1 MIYSNEIDRLK
12 PFLTAVAL
20 EYLRA
25 GEYDTV
31 ATFGG
36 EALTPN
42 QRRLLDQLREDPT
55 SVSASRLMVVSR
67 RGVAPQSL
75 EGAVS
80 GIIRDRET
88 AAEELSAAT
97 EIASTPSPNRPP
109 AGPLPANQEYVYD
122 YSRKVWMVVE
132 GGTKFITDVNQQGR
146 SVPASAPEGE
156 EPPTSGSTVYS
167 DPLGRPTVG
176 LGFGRG
182 ERTYDYGDIEL
193 QALGGDVAEGIAAV
207 TGGTTTPSDDGAV
220 TDIAET
226 PADINIPE
234 DWRNAAAEAYP
245 QYYAI
250 VRNVPEIARL
260 LEEAI
265 ANTYTPEQFQ
275 AKLEQ
280 TSWWQQTT
288 ASAREWD
295 INGQRDPATQQTLI
309 DNKRVE
315 VRNLAL
321 SAFGVQLSDEKLEQ
335 LTVDSLRFG
344 WSYNFL
350 QNAIGDVA
358 TQSTVGISQLRQ
370 GYIGQTIRQTAKRYG
385 VALAD
390 ETFNSFVNRIAVGQ
404 ETTDS
409 FENYASNIARSLYP
423 TLTAQF
429 DSGLTF
435 EDAVSP
441 YRQVAANL
449 LELNPNDIDF
459 MDPKWLTP
467 ITYMPDP
474 QSGEQRLMN
483 LAEWGQE
490 LRTNKAFGYEFT
502 NQARETAYRV
512 TTDLANLFGRV

>member
-1 MIYSNEIDRLK
+1 MNKQQVLTRIALLFQSDFRNYVLNPTEVNASK
-12 PFLTAVAL
+12 LTASQK
-20 EYLRA
+20 R
-25 GEYDTV
+25 T
-31 ATFGG
+31 
-36 EALTPN
+36 
-42 QRRLLDQLREDPT
+42 LDGLISNPSNYSLSDLQNFIDG
-55 SVSASRLMVVSR
+55 SVSNYTQKYNNARDALDSYTPPPPEPVSSTVVGAGAQPGQVPVGSAPVRTDIEPGELSRPSR
-67 RGVAPQSL
+67 TFATGAEDIEPGEMSRPGM
-75 EGAVS
+75 GAVPGAIATATG
-80 GIIRDRET
+80 GIPGIGV
-88 AAEELSAAT
+88 
-97 EIASTPSPNRPP
+97 P
-109 AGPLPANQEYVYD
+109 AGPTPYEELPAGIQ
-122 YSRKVWMVVE
+122 SP
-132 GGTKFITDVNQQGR
+132 T
-146 SVPASAPEGE
+146 
-156 EPPTSGSTVYS
+156 PPTTGGGPSGPSGPSGPAIVT
-167 DPLGRPTVG
+167 
-176 LGFGRG
+176 
-182 ERTYDYGDIEL
+182 
-193 QALGGDVAEGIAAV
+193 DVAEM
-207 TGGTTTPSDDGAV
+207 
-220 TDIAET
+220 
-226 PADINIPE
+226 PADANIPE

-265 ANTYTPEQFQ
+265 ANSYTPEQFQ

-390 ETFNSFVNRIAVGQ
+390 ETFNSFVSRIAVGQ

>member
-1 MIYSNEIDRLK
+1 MNKQQVLTRIALLFQSDFRNYVLNPTEVNASK
-12 PFLTAVAL
+12 LTASQK
-20 EYLRA
+20 R
-25 GEYDTV
+25 T
-31 ATFGG
+31 
-36 EALTPN
+36 
-42 QRRLLDQLREDPT
+42 LDGLISNPSNYSLSDLQNFIDG
-55 SVSASRLMVVSR
+55 SVSNYTQKYNNARDALDSYTPPPPEPVSSTVVGAGAQPGQVPVGS
-67 RGVAPQSL
+67 APVRTDI
-75 EGAVS
+75 EPG
-80 GIIRDRET
+80 
-88 AAEELSAAT
+88 ELS
-97 EIASTPSPNRPP
+97 RP
-109 AGPLPANQEYVYD
+109 A
-122 YSRKVWMVVE
+122 
-132 GGTKFITDVNQQGR
+132 
-146 SVPASAPEGE
+146 
-156 EPPTSGSTVYS
+156 
-167 DPLGRPTVG
+167 RPTG
-176 LGFGRG
+176 A
-182 ERTYDYGDIEL
+182 GDIEPGEMSRPGMGAVPGAIPTEQAAPGAAPDGFEWQYDPL
-193 QALGGDVAEGIAAV
+193 QSKPVLVPIGEPATEQEIDTGPSGPSGPAIVTDVAEM
-207 TGGTTTPSDDGAV
+207 
-220 TDIAET
+220 
-226 PADINIPE
+226 PADANIPK

-390 ETFNSFVNRIAVGQ
+390 ETFNSFVSRIAVGQ

>member
-1 MIYSNEIDRLK
+1 MTSSSILRELSK
-12 PFLTAVAL
+12 
-20 EYLRA
+20 YLQSKYANYLLR
-25 GEYDTV
+25 
-31 ATFGG
+31 GG
-36 EALTPN
+36 GYEAIINLPPN
-42 QRRLLDQLREDPT
+42 QRLDADELRFFDLVRDNAAGLRVEDLLPYMSDTTGDTIQELRDYLAPLSRQPQAPVQPPLSVEQVAAGQVQPGSAPVRTDIEPGELSRPSRTFATGAEDIEPGEM
-55 SVSASRLMVVSR
+55 SRPGM
-67 RGVAPQSL
+67 
-75 EGAVS
+75 GAVP
-80 GIIRDRET
+80 GATPTERPAPG
-88 AAEELSAAT
+88 AAPDGFEW
-97 EIASTPSPNRPP
+97 
-109 AGPLPANQEYVYD
+109 QY
-122 YSRKVWMVVE
+122 
-132 GGTKFITDVNQQGR
+132 
-146 SVPASAPEGE
+146 
-156 EPPTSGSTVYS
+156 
-167 DPLGRPTVG
+167 DPLQSKPVLVPIGEPATQQEIDTRPSGPSGPAIVT
-176 LGFGRG
+176 
-182 ERTYDYGDIEL
+182 
-193 QALGGDVAEGIAAV
+193 DVAEM
-207 TGGTTTPSDDGAV
+207 
-220 TDIAET
+220 
-226 PADINIPE
+226 PADANIPE

-265 ANTYTPEQFQ
+265 ANSYTPEQFQ

-370 GYIGQTIRQTAKRYG
+370 GYIGQTIRQTARRYG

-390 ETFNSFVNRIAVGQ
+390 ETFNSFVSRIAVGQ